1 MVAQSEDPLPAAARG
16 GRAGSGRSLL
26 RPGCF
31 PCHSCKCHPLGSQE
45 NQCHPRTGQCPCRP
59 GVEGQAC
66 DRCQP
71 GFFGF
76 SAKGCRRKEARSFPG
91 LLEGGAW
98 GPTGKTAV
106 RQGSE
111 GQRHAGLG
119 AVLQTWSERAEAGLG
134 ARKLVPD
141 ATALGPRATS
151 PGLSFLM
158 CAVRP
163 HSCSLAPRGTL
174 KSGSQSS
181 PLNQSPGGAPGM
193 YLSSPGWGGAARCE
207 AAGAPGVLVWVALRA
222 PSAFGLHSL
231 QVLPAGCRLGPVP

>member
-1 MVAQSEDPLPAAARG
+1 MAQSEDPLPAAARG
-16 GRAGSGRSLL
+16 GRARSGRCLL

-76 SAKGCRRKEARSFPG
+76 SAKGCRGKEARSLLGYWRAGPG
-91 LLEGGAW
+91 DPRGRRPCGR
-98 GPTGKTAV
+98 GVK
-106 RQGSE
+106 

-163 HSCSLAPRGTL
+163 HSCSLAPWGTL

-181 PLNQSPGGAPGM
+181 PLNQSPGGGPRNVFE
-193 YLSSPGWGGAARCE
+193 LPR
-207 AAGAPGVLVWVALRA
+207 AGQG
-222 PSAFGLHSL
+222 S
-231 QVLPAGCRLGPVP
+231 QV